1 MSEIT
6 IAVFH
11 IQLIAIQITLLRIAF
26 AKEDKA
32 KP

>member
-1 MSEIT
+1 MTEFS

-26 AKEDKA
+26 AKEDKHL
-32 KP
+32 